1 MPSAYKSSLTL
12 DVPYDGCM
20 VHMGG
25 TQQDK
30 SFHSS
35 VNSIKSPSSVIA
47 ESQIIKDELDLYVE
61 LDQEMHWPSRSFSP
75 MR

>member
-1 MPSAYKSSLTL
+1 
-12 DVPYDGCM
+12 
-20 VHMGG
+20 MGG